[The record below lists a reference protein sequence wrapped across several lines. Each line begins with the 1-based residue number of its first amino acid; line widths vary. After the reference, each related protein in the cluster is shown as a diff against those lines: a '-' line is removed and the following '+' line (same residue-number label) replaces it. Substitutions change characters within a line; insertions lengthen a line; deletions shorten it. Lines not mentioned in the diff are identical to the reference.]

1 MLINSVF
8 GFLVPVAAQNGGI
21 LWMCVVRFMQG
32 LGEGPIV
39 PCTHA
44 LLAKWIPP
52 NERSRAGAAIYS
64 GAQFGTVI
72 SMPLSGL
79 LAEYGFAGGWPSI
92 FYTFGT
98 VGALWSILFLFTV
111 YEDPEKCSN
120 ISQKEKTHIQR
131 SLWGSQTHQA
141 TTTAAVPYKS
151 IATSLPFYA
160 ILFAHMG
167 HNYGYETLI
176 TELPT
181 YMKQVLK
188 FSIKANGIISSLPYL
203 AMWLFSLVIAW
214 VADWLISSGRFSIT
228 QTRKLINSI
237 GQYGPAVCLF
247 IASYTGC
254 NRILTVTLLTI
265 GVGLNGGIYSGFK
278 VNHLDLTPRFAGILM
293 ALTNCTANLAGLL
306 APITAGIIVEGKPT
320 MESWQVVFFIAA
332 FVYIFCAT
340 FYNIFGRGER
350 QSWDSV
356 TINQDTELKPAT
368 VLALQDRED
377 NDQRF

>member
-1 MLINSVF
+1 MWTTKTQGYILSSFFYGYVFTQIPFGILAKRYGALRFLGWGMLTNSVF
-8 GFLVPVAAQNGGI
+8 AFLVPVAAQQGGI
-21 LWMCVVRFMQG
+21 LWMCVIRFIQG

-64 GAQFGTVI
+64 GAQFGTII

-79 LAEYGFAGGWPSI
+79 LAEYGFADGWPSI
-92 FYTFGT
+92 FYIFGT
-98 VGALWSILFLFTV
+98 VGTLWSIAFLFTV
-111 YEDPEKCSN
+111 YEDPEKSPN
-120 ISQKEKTHIQR
+120 ITDTEKAHIQK
-131 SLWGSQTHQA
+131 SLWGAQLHQVQPSV
-141 TTTAAVPYKS
+141 VPYRS

-167 HNYGYETLI
+167 HNYGYETLM

-188 FSIKANGIISSLPYL
+188 FSIKTNGFISSLPYL
-203 AMWLFSLVIAW
+203 AMWLFSLSISC
-214 VADWLISSGRFSIT
+214 VADWLISSNRFSVT
-228 QTRKLINSI
+228 HTRKIINSI
-237 GQYGPAVCLF
+237 GQYGPAVCLI

-254 NRILTVTLLTI
+254 NRVLTVALLTM

-293 ALTNCTANLAGLL
+293 ALTNCTAVNETFKATSVLKL
-306 APITAGIIVEGKPT
+306 IIV
-320 MESWQVVFFIAA
+320 SLSI
-332 FVYIFCAT
+332 
-340 FYNIFGRGER
+340 
-350 QSWDSV
+350 
-356 TINQDTELKPAT
+356 
-368 VLALQDRED
+368 
-377 NDQRF
+377 